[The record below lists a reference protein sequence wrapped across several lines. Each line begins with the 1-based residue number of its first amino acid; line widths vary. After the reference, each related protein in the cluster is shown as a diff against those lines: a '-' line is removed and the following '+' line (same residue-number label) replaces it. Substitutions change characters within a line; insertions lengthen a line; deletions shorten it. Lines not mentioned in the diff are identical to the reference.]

1 MPPATMEIPT
11 DRIVTQLRERIL
23 NGQLPGGIQLRQE
36 RIAQEFGVSRIPVRE
51 ALSRLEAEGLVT
63 REHNR
68 GCIVATMSLADLQ
81 ESLDI
86 RAALEGRALRLAI
99 PRMTPAD
106 FAAVSDVLDR
116 YAKATSPGQWTELNL
131 EFHMTLYRPA
141 GRPRLVRMIEDLI
154 RGTDRYLRVYISFI
168 VGRDD
173 PLEEHRQI
181 LRACKE
187 RDVARAARLL
197 EGHIERTQKALARAT
212 PESQPAEL
220 APAREADGAARRRK

>member
-1 MPPATMEIPT
+1 VQKTDIPT
-11 DRIVTQLRERIL
+11 DRIVAQLRERIL
-23 NGQLPGGIQLRQE
+23 SGQLPGGIQLRQE

-68 GCIVATMSLADLQ
+68 GSIVATMSLEDLQ

-99 PRMTPAD
+99 PQMKAAD
-106 FAAVSDVLDR
+106 FAVVADVLER
-116 YAKATSPGQWTELNL
+116 YAQATSPTLWTELNL
-131 EFHMTLYRPA
+131 EFHLSLYRPA
-141 GRPRLVRMIEDLI
+141 GRPRLLRMIEDLI

-181 LRACKE
+181 LRACRE
-187 RDVARAARLL
+187 RDAGKAVRLL
-197 EGHIERTQKALARAT
+197 EGHIERTQKALASAGGESTQRPVQAPRA
-212 PESQPAEL
+212 
-220 APAREADGAARRRK
+220 RKKK

>member
-1 MPPATMEIPT
+1 LRKTDIPT
-11 DRIVTQLRERIL
+11 DRIVAQLRERIL
-23 NGQLPGGIQLRQE
+23 SGQLPGGIPLRQE
-36 RIAQEFGVSRIPVRE
+36 HIAQEFGVSRIPVRE

-68 GCIVATMSLADLQ
+68 GSIVATMSLEDLQ

-99 PRMTPAD
+99 PKMKAPD
-106 FAAVSDVLDR
+106 FAAVANVLER
-116 YAKATSPGQWTELNL
+116 YAQATSPTLWTELNL
-131 EFHMTLYRPA
+131 EFHLALYRAA
-141 GRPRLVRMIEDLI
+141 GRPRLLRMIEDLI

-181 LRACKE
+181 LRACRE
-187 RDVARAARLL
+187 RDVARAVRLL
-197 EGHIERTQKALARAT
+197 EGHIERTQKALEGAGGESPARALQA
-212 PESQPAEL
+212 SRLQ
-220 APAREADGAARRRK
+220 AREAK